1 MTTEDMTLAE
11 VKAMRA
17 ELNEIKTVISNLL
30 DQLAPYVDQLGPM
43 IESIESSPMFKMI
56 VGKKKKELV

>member
-17 ELNEIKTVISNLL
+17 ELNEIKIVISNLL